1 MKLNGANN
9 LINKINLKKTA
20 KALSWFKNPANIVP
34 IATIEGA
41 VIVGRSYRGFKRGG
55 KDELRERIF
64 EETACGLF
72 WLFGADLLRRGIN
85 KVGEKVLGNKIGNL
99 NVDIGYD
106 ELRNPFG
113 TISKSLQKTTGIFK
127 VASTIGAVLATTT
140 FVGFGLPKIKQKI
153 SNMARKKNCKNDTQ
167 TTQAS
172 KNNSLDNNKAISDK
186 INADDGIKQAEKN
199 ISFKGDVLSK
209 MLLLTHNIDNNS
221 AVRLLSTDA
230 GILTGR
236 ALSARNPDEAR
247 EYLFR
252 DTTSSYF
259 YTFATGNIIM
269 LLNALTKN
277 KNIHPNELVEMCEEL
292 KKKMPEN
299 MSLEDFAKAT
309 FKKDDIGKKLANIT
323 FDKKNVVE
331 LEKLKDVLT
340 PEEFAKATQL
350 SKLQPQRDGKSLL
363 TKLQVEDI
371 FSSSWFSDPEFLS
384 RATKSATWGKSENP
398 EKFISRKQTDKA
410 RTILDSFTESVYN
423 SIKKKKDTISYQD
436 IENYAKKNII
446 KSSAFF
452 AIGTAISIFA
462 LAWVIPKMQ
471 TELTKRRTGR
481 DENPAFA
488 EMNKTA
494 KA

>member
-1 MKLNGANN
+1 M
-9 LINKINLKKTA
+9 
-20 KALSWFKNPANIVP
+20 
-34 IATIEGA
+34 
-41 VIVGRSYRGFKRGG
+41 
-55 KDELRERIF
+55 
-64 EETACGLF
+64 GLF

-99 NVDIGYD
+99 NVDIGFD

-153 SNMARKKNCKNDTQ
+153 SDIARGKNGKHTSQAKKNSKETQ
-167 TTQAS
+167 
-172 KNNSLDNNKAISDK
+172 NNTAQSNKVISDK
-186 INADDGIKQAEKN
+186 INTDKNVKEIEKN
-199 ISFKGDVLSK
+199 LSFKGDVLSK

-236 ALSARNPDEAR
+236 AMSARNPDEAR

-277 KNIHPNELVEMCEEL
+277 KNIHPNALVELCDEL

-309 FKKDDIGKKLANIT
+309 FKKDGIAKKLENIP
-323 FDKKNVVE
+323 FDKKNIVE
-331 LEKLKDVLT
+331 LDKLKDILS
-340 PEEFAKATQL
+340 PEEFAKATKL
-350 SKLQPQRDGKSLL
+350 SQLQPQKDGKSLL

-384 RATKSATWGKSENP
+384 RTTKSATWGKSENP
-398 EKFISRKQTDKA
+398 EKFVSRKQIDKA
-410 RTILDSFTESVYN
+410 RTVLDGFAESVYKN
-423 SIKKKKDTISYQD
+423 IKKKKDTISYQD
-436 IENYAKKNII
+436 IENFAKKNVIN
-446 KSSAFF
+446 SSAFF

-462 LAWVIPKMQ
+462 LAWAIPKMQ
-471 TELTKRRTGR
+471 TELTARRTGKN
-481 DENPAFA
+481 ENPAFA
-488 EMNKTA
+488 QRDEEPA